1 MNRSSRY
8 DIISGASHQPTNFLE
23 QYRIYIDKTKA
34 PWEMISAPTVL
45 VAMLRRC
52 KACNHDLSQQL
63 MTSRWKRDVFGPEIV
78 TPCLFGSWQTQP
90 LFHWHLDSLH
100 LNWSWLKLWLRFQGR
115 LKCIGWSHTASWWH
129 RIQGFEISP
138 RRSIVHCWRCKISL
152 RFQANPLYKTNAYNL
167 RSHKTLLLTSTST
180 MHLFSNDWV
189 GCYLPHHHWY

>member
-1 MNRSSRY
+1 MHKVATQTTYEQEFY
-8 DIISGASHQPTNFLE
+8 DGYAIISGASHQPTNFLQ

-52 KACNHDLSQQL
+52 KACIHDLSQQL

-90 LFHWHLDSLH
+90 FFHWHFDSLH

-115 LKCIGWSHTASWWH
+115 LKCIGWSHTA
-129 RIQGFEISP
+129 GFICNP
-138 RRSIVHCWRCKISL
+138 SL
-152 RFQANPLYKTNAYNL
+152 LVEPVDGKE
-167 RSHKTLLLTSTST
+167 SKDSKLL
-180 MHLFSNDWV
+180 
-189 GCYLPHHHWY
+189 

>member
-8 DIISGASHQPTNFLE
+8 AIISGASHQPTNFLE

-90 LFHWHLDSLH
+90 FFHWHLDSLH

-138 RRSIVHCWRCKISL
+138 GRSIVHCW
-152 RFQANPLYKTNAYNL
+152 
-167 RSHKTLLLTSTST
+167 
-180 MHLFSNDWV
+180 
-189 GCYLPHHHWY
+189 GCNNSQVSSKSFI